1 MTSLPSPSN
10 DQAYCVVSALEAGHL
25 NFPMEMFI
33 DNAVPGYAALVPSLS
48 FLLRHSKTDKKFI
61 FDLGVR
67 KDFENYPPA
76 VQKLGEVFSPAVPQ
90 DVAESVIK
98 GGLSPSD
105 VDTVCISHC
114 HWDHVG
120 NPKHF
125 PNSEFIVGAA
135 ADSLFRPGYP
145 EDPNSGFS
153 SDLLPAGRTRFVELS
168 DQPPLGPF
176 PHAFDF
182 YGDGSVYIVD
192 AAGHLLGHVVLVV
205 RTSAD
210 GGWILLGGDSA
221 HHWNLITGESKIA
234 DGLPVFGGGCV
245 HMDKKAAELTIQRIR
260 EFSEL
265 PRTRVILAHDEPW
278 YKANKDTSFW
288 PAQIRSDWI
297 KIVDSD
303 TAMLCFDV
311 DSIECLWEIELSRF
325 CQWGSRV
332 GTNGTGAPG
341 IPLSSP
347 LLFGCQDCQCQLMM
361 SVELAT
367 CSHSLTRIPAS
378 SGPIEHCRRTSWY
391 SFVHPQLEVTGY
403 QLKFENLSARCL
415 MVAPQTTALKED
427 AS

>member
-1 MTSLPSPSN
+1 MTCLPSPSN
-10 DQAYCVVSALEAGHL
+10 DQAYCVVSALEAGHI
-25 NFPMEMFI
+25 NFPVDMFI
-33 DNAVPGYAALVPSLS
+33 DNAAPGYAILVPSLS

-61 FDLGVR
+61 FDLGIR

-76 VQKLGEVFSPAVPQ
+76 VRQLGQLFSPTASAKPGPKHLRERVLAVEHSEVLWVALTALTALERSR

-105 VDTVCISHC
+105 IDTVCISHC

-120 NPKHF
+120 NPKQF

-135 ADSLFRPGYP
+135 SDSLFHPGYP
-145 EDPNSGFS
+145 EDPNSMFA
-153 SDLLPAGRTRFVELS
+153 SDLLPAGRARFVELS

-234 DGLPVFGGGCV
+234 DGLPVFGGGCA
-245 HMDKKAAELTIQRIR
+245 HMDKKTAELTIQRIR
-260 EFSEL
+260 EFWTL

-288 PAQIRSDWI
+288 PAQIKS
-297 KIVDSD
+297 
-303 TAMLCFDV
+303 
-311 DSIECLWEIELSRF
+311 E
-325 CQWGSRV
+325 
-332 GTNGTGAPG
+332 
-341 IPLSSP
+341 
-347 LLFGCQDCQCQLMM
+347 
-361 SVELAT
+361 
-367 CSHSLTRIPAS
+367 
-378 SGPIEHCRRTSWY
+378 
-391 SFVHPQLEVTGY
+391 
-403 QLKFENLSARCL
+403 
-415 MVAPQTTALKED
+415 
-427 AS
+427 